1 MPYNRKPIPRSIL
14 IFGASDHIGGPLAA
28 FLAREAPA
36 IKLRLASHSTG
47 KVETLKARFP
57 SAEVVVANYMDIAS
71 LTAAAAGMEG
81 IFVIAPV
88 GLDERAA
95 MTNLVQAAKA
105 SGSIVHMIR
114 IMGLHPDENP
124 KQIPQ
129 AMREDGSGAEIQH
142 LIARQVLD
150 DSGLPVTHLN
160 SGATFMD
167 NFFRLGQG
175 IPVRTQRKLIW
186 PEHLVPFIDPRD
198 LAEVAGRLF
207 LSDNHRYIG
216 QFHTANNGHDLLRYQ
231 DVADLMSEVY
241 GETITFD
248 GSKQAFFGA
257 FSEAMGP
264 LCPLIW
270 DYMQYEQDNETVWSL
285 NDFAERILGRKPK
298 TLREWLIEH
307 RAQILGDD

>member
-1 MPYNRKPIPRSIL
+1 MQYNRKPIPRSIL
-14 IFGASDHIGGPLAA
+14 IFGAGDHIGGPLAG
-28 FLAREAPA
+28 FLEREAPA
-36 IKLRLASHSTG
+36 IKLRLATHSIS
-47 KVETLKARFP
+47 KVETLRAIFP
-57 SAEVVVANYMDIAS
+57 SAEVVIADYSDVPS

-81 IFVIAPV
+81 IFVVTPAE
-88 GLDERAA
+88 LDERAA
-95 MTNLVQAAKA
+95 MTNLVEAVRA
-105 SGSIVHMIR
+105 SGTLIQMIR

-129 AMREDGSGAEIQH
+129 AMRDSGHGAETQH
-142 LIARQVLD
+142 LIARQILD

-167 NFFRLGQG
+167 NFVRLGQAM
-175 IPVRTQRKLIW
+175 PVREQRKLIW

-241 GETITFD
+241 GEPITFD
-248 GSKQAFFGA
+248 GSKEAFFGA
-257 FSEAMGP
+257 FAAAMGP
-264 LCPLIW
+264 MCGFIW

-307 RAQILGDD
+307 RAVVLGEG